1 MRNLVM
7 CSIAFVLLGL
17 VVGCGAKEEAVR
29 TPDTVTEEQ
38 IREMDQAQQEVDA
51 AEREQRKL
59 NP

>member
-7 CSIAFVLLGL
+7 CAIAFVLLGL
-17 VVGCGAKEEAVR
+17 VGCGAEEEAVR

-59 NP
+59 KP

>member
-1 MRNLVM
+1 MRKFVI
-7 CSIAFVLLGL
+7 CSIAFALLGI
-17 VVGCGAKEEAVR
+17 VGCGPEEEAVR

-59 NP
+59 HP